1 MTSPHEDP
9 KQKENL
15 PIATKQA
22 ARGTSAPGAI
32 MPWTT
37 SEGSLEIEDPARPM
51 VFGSGFGNCMLAWDR
66 GGRLGSQAPAAL
78 YYEAGIRS
86 RRVGHQVF
94 EAVRSRVRQVHHR
107 GNGDVL
113 SNVDGRPGKC
123 QTLNGKPKRSDLS
136 CKAR

>member
-15 PIATKQA
+15 PIATRQSD
-22 ARGTSAPGAI
+22 RGTSAPGAI
-32 MPWTT
+32 TPMTT
-37 SEGSLEIEDPARPM
+37 SEGLLKLKIVADPWL
-51 VFGSGFGNCMLAWDR
+51 SGPVFGNCMLAWDT
-66 GGRLGSQAPAAL
+66 GRVWAL
-78 YYEAGIRS
+78 RHWRLHGIRS
-86 RRVGHQVF
+86 RRVGHPVF

-113 SNVDGRPGKC
+113 SNVVGRPGKC
-123 QTLNGKPKRSDLS
+123 QTLNGKPKPGDLS